1 MKETIKSIIEW
12 HEQTFPEATLEG
24 QTAKFADERK
34 EFEQEPSLE
43 EWSDM
48 FIVACGIAR
57 FDSILALHYFSD
69 CFKILERQA
78 IINIYIQQAVDKKME
93 INRNRKW
100 GKIGNKFQHISE
112 GE

>member
-1 MKETIKSIIEW
+1 MSETIKSIILW
-12 HEQTFPEATLEG
+12 HEQTFPDATLMG
-24 QTAKFADERK
+24 QLGKFADERK

-78 IINIYIQQAVDKKME
+78 IRNTYIQQAVDKKMQ
-93 INRNRKW
+93 INRKRKW
-100 GKIGNKFQHISE
+100 GIGKGNYQHIEE

>member
-1 MKETIKSIIEW
+1 MSESIKTIIQW

-34 EFEQEPSLE
+34 EFEQESSLE

-78 IINIYIQQAVDKKME
+78 IRNIYIQQAVDKKME

-100 GKIGNKFQHISE
+100 NKIGNKFQHISE